1 MQTTVR
7 RPRSQRRLTLRRARQ
22 GALRRPRC
30 VLMQPG
36 IADHAV
42 GAEVDK
48 LVETKGLNEW
58 DRECVHFLSS
68 KLTQPGSS
76 SATSVDQI

>member
-1 MQTTVR
+1 
-7 RPRSQRRLTLRRARQ
+7 
-22 GALRRPRC
+22 
-30 VLMQPG
+30 MQPG